1 MGAGGSI
8 AFRTYL
14 CPLRRKRA
22 NPDPEISEDRS
33 HGDTR
38 DLESERCR
46 PHAAAVATP
55 VRTRAHCI
63 VGREI
68 GAVRCGYGARSA
80 GAAHPVAPIAMPR
93 GGKSLGRRRIYHT
106 LTVEIAG
113 RARART
119 HARARCRRE
128 NE

>member
-38 DLESERCR
+38 DLEPSGVGHR
-46 PHAAAVATP
+46 ATDL
-55 VRTRAHCI
+55 
-63 VGREI
+63 
-68 GAVRCGYGARSA
+68 S
-80 GAAHPVAPIAMPR
+80 
-93 GGKSLGRRRIYHT
+93 
-106 LTVEIAG
+106 
-113 RARART
+113 
-119 HARARCRRE
+119 
-128 NE
+128 